1 LKLKCDEPLSNFVF
15 NFNLRRYT
23 KELGMTSI
31 IIDKRDHIGGNV
43 YDYVTGKGKLLRTST
58 QLSFDSAPP
67 PPRICVSRH
76 PEGMSCSDIGSSAIL
91 NDPPARDGIRASKYG
106 AHLFHTQHEVGWST
120 FLPRHTY
127 L

>member
-43 YDYVTGKGKLLRTST
+43 YDYVTG
-58 QLSFDSAPP
+58 
-67 PPRICVSRH
+67 
-76 PEGMSCSDIGSSAIL
+76 
-91 NDPPARDGIRASKYG
+91 
-106 AHLFHTQHEVGWST
+106 
-120 FLPRHTY
+120 
-127 L
+127 